1 MMSSWCVFLF
11 ICVYIIKFL
20 WGPDDEDD
28 DYLCAK
34 KHFCPSRW
42 LKNISLSMKERSTK
56 VTSLNFNIVTLFPFF
71 FETNKTNPFAEM
83 LTCLVAFVIKKPLLT
98 AIFSICHY

>member
-1 MMSSWCVFLF
+1 MISSSCLFLVVY
-11 ICVYIIKFL
+11 VYIIKFL

-42 LKNISLSMKERSTK
+42 LKKISSNEKERSEK
-56 VTSLNFNIVTLFPFF
+56 VTSLNFNIVTLF
-71 FETNKTNPFAEM
+71 A
-83 LTCLVAFVIKKPLLT
+83 PL
-98 AIFSICHY
+98 F